1 MRLPGPGS
9 LAPAFAATALA
20 ALPGQARADIECR
33 FETECHEGE
42 TCVESGFAVTLE
54 TALVPGTVFA
64 EGGFPAGDR
73 AVTDAGSAEIGWAAS
88 GPALAAFWSSRS
100 GFHMLSFDAE
110 GVARYSAH
118 LPEAAHS
125 VLHVGTCGTR

>member
-1 MRLPGPGS
+1 MRLAGSGS
-9 LAPAFAATALA
+9 LAPALSAAALA
-20 ALPGQARADIECR
+20 ALPGQTRADIECR

-42 TCVESGFAVTLE
+42 TCMESGFGVTLE

-73 AVTDAGSAEIGWAAS
+73 ALTDAESAEIGWAAS
-88 GPALAAFWSSRS
+88 GPALAAFWASRS

-110 GVARYSAH
+110 GAARYSAH
-118 LPEAAHS
+118 LPGATHS